1 MHAGEGSVHHAPWP
15 KPITYATAAFKASP
29 ELLTQAGAALP
40 ALRGIKSKAKVSM
53 KTPILSVTL
62 AVADDVRGSIEAA
75 LGDIAEAGRVTGPIA
90 FTAPAAAEGEDEAA
104 DVTVAESELG
114 EPPAKKPKK

>member
-1 MHAGEGSVHHAPWP
+1 MLTPLL
-15 KPITYATAAFKASP
+15 PIWSLP
-29 ELLTQAGAALP
+29 PRGAW
-40 ALRGIKSKAKVSM
+40 IE
-53 KTPILSVTL
+53 IYEC
-62 AVADDVRGSIEAA
+62 AVV
-75 LGDIAEAGRVTGPIA
+75 DIAKAGRVTGPIA

>member
-1 MHAGEGSVHHAPWP
+1 MKLRTFLTSAV
-15 KPITYATAAFKASP
+15 AAA
-29 ELLTQAGAALP
+29 AAL
-40 ALRGIKSKAKVSM
+40 
-53 KTPILSVTL
+53 
-62 AVADDVRGSIEAA
+62 
-75 LGDIAEAGRVTGPIA
+75 A

>member
-1 MHAGEGSVHHAPWP
+1 MND
-15 KPITYATAAFKASP
+15 
-29 ELLTQAGAALP
+29 QANRIP
-40 ALRGIKSKAKVSM
+40 ALFGSCVFNEETMQQYIQPAAMDAWRSCLQEGKA
-53 KTPILSVTL
+53 LTL
-62 AVADDVRGSIEAA
+62 AVANDVRGSIEAA

>member
-1 MHAGEGSVHHAPWP
+1 MTKIVDQKKNDAVNVCIVDG
-15 KPITYATAAFKASP
+15 
-29 ELLTQAGAALP
+29 
-40 ALRGIKSKAKVSM
+40 GINHVNYYGQNMAM

-62 AVADDVRGSIEAA
+62 AVANDVRGSIEAA

>member
-1 MHAGEGSVHHAPWP
+1 
-15 KPITYATAAFKASP
+15 
-29 ELLTQAGAALP
+29 
-40 ALRGIKSKAKVSM
+40 M

-62 AVADDVRGSIEAA
+62 AAADEVRTAVETA

-90 FTAPAAAEGEDEAA
+90 FTTPAGTEDEAA
-104 DVTVAESELG
+104 SVSVAESELG

>member
-1 MHAGEGSVHHAPWP
+1 
-15 KPITYATAAFKASP
+15 
-29 ELLTQAGAALP
+29 
-40 ALRGIKSKAKVSM
+40 M
-53 KTPILSVTL
+53 KTPDLVCD
-62 AVADDVRGSIEAA
+62 ACRCRRCARVHRGPA

>member
-1 MHAGEGSVHHAPWP
+1 
-15 KPITYATAAFKASP
+15 
-29 ELLTQAGAALP
+29 
-40 ALRGIKSKAKVSM
+40 M

-104 DVTVAESELG
+104 DVDGRRKRARRTAGQETEEVSL
-114 EPPAKKPKK
+114 